1 MILLRHPLLQPL
13 IRRRHR
19 HHERGALVFADFD
32 QLGHRLR
39 LHAAQAC
46 QYCFILRGLPAHQEV
61 HRHIAARVG
70 LPRAITLR
78 TVAGQ
83 QFYKNVLL
91 CEIHASRLFS
101 IMLPSLPRVQCRAA
115 MVK

>member
-1 MILLRHPLLQPL
+1 VILLRHPLLQPL
-13 IRRRHR
+13 IRRRYR

-32 QLGHRLR
+32 QPGHRLR
-39 LHAAQAC
+39 RHAAQAC
-46 QYCFILRGLPAHQEV
+46 QKCFVLECLPARQEV
-61 HRHIAARVG
+61 HRHIAAGVG
-70 LPRAITLR
+70 LPRAVALR

-91 CEIHASRLFS
+91 CEIHASRLFP
-101 IMLPSLPRVQCRAA
+101 IMLPSLPGVQCRAA

>member
-1 MILLRHPLLQPL
+1 VILLRQPLLQPL
-13 IRRRHR
+13 IWRRHR
-19 HHERGALVFADFD
+19 HHECGALVFADFD

-46 QYCFILRGLPAHQEV
+46 QDGLVLRGLPAHQEV

-78 TVAGQ
+78 ALARQ

-101 IMLPSLPRVQCRAA
+101 IMLP
-115 MVK
+115 